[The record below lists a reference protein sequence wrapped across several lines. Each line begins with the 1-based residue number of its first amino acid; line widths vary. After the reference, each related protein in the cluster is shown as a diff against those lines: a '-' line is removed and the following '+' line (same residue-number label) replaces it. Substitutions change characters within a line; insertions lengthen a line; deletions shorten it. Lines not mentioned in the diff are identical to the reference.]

1 MFNLFTGEIP
11 FIENKGAVKL
21 TYKGIDFSVYV
32 SKIKVSLLGYNP
44 KYEGVI
50 SIAFEKNEVFE
61 KHAAELN
68 LTEIMT
74 FNFKYTFRVELYDI
88 SDLTQ
93 KEVVGKFEEKT
104 RKIQVPYLNIGTIVG
119 LMYMGLYQY
128 FQIAKGSEI
137 VFDLLK
143 NQAYVNYI
151 IKDQFTGKT
160 MGDYR
165 DTELKVYHSA

>member
-1 MFNLFTGEIP
+1 MYQIFTANIP

-21 TYKGIDFSVYV
+21 TLKGIEFLVYI
-32 SKIKVSLLGYNP
+32 SKIKIPMIGYNP

-74 FNFKYTFRVELYDI
+74 FNFKYTFRVEIYDI
-88 SDLTQ
+88 ADLTQ

-104 RKIQVPYLNIGTIVG
+104 RKITLPYLNTGSIVG

-151 IKDQFTGKT
+151 LKDQFTDKT
-160 MGDYR
+160 IGDFR

>member
-1 MFNLFTGEIP
+1 MFNVFTGEIP

-21 TYKGIDFSVYV
+21 TYKGINFLVYV
-32 SKIKVSLLGYNP
+32 NKIKVPLGYNP

-74 FNFKYTFRVELYDI
+74 FNFKYTFRVEIYDI
-88 SDLTQ
+88 ADLTQ

-104 RKIQVPYLNIGTIVG
+104 RKIKLPYLNTGSIVG

-151 IKDQFTGKT
+151 LKDQFTDKT
-160 MGDYR
+160 IGDFR

>member
-1 MFNLFTGEIP
+1 MFNVFTGEIP
-11 FIENKGAVKL
+11 FIENKGAVNL
-21 TYKGIDFSVYV
+21 NYKGIDFLVYIY
-32 SKIKVSLLGYNP
+32 KIKVPLKYNP

-68 LTEIMT
+68 LTETMN

-88 SDLTQ
+88 TDLTQ
-93 KEVVGKFEEKT
+93 KEVVGKFEERT
-104 RKIQVPYLNIGTIVG
+104 RKIKLPYLNTGSIVG
-119 LMYMGLYQY
+119 LMYNGLYQY
-128 FQIAKGSEI
+128 FQINKGSEI
-137 VFDLLK
+137 IFDLLK

-151 IKDQFTGKT
+151 LKDQFTDKT
-160 MGDYR
+160 IGDFR